1 MYKVAIS
8 VIGMDEE
15 EMLKRITGLL
25 EQGCTMLATHHSCGA
40 PLFRCRGQVVCPVC
54 SFGEECAAED
64 RALEM
69 KEGSSGSDQNKSAQ
83 EEEMPLVEA
92 PMDKARSDIAR
103 SEIDN
108 TLAHE
113 GLRKGL
119 REGLSI
125 EEADLRSAILRKL
138 KELTAGIEQ
147 EQDLDKLRKQFDCIE
162 AALKALRSM
171 ER

>member
-1 MYKVAIS
+1 MYEATIL

-15 EMLKRITGLL
+15 EMLKRITSLL

-54 SFGEECAAED
+54 SFGEGGAAEG
-64 RALEM
+64 RALEL
-69 KEGSSGSDQNKSAQ
+69 KEGPSGFDQGKAAQ
-83 EEEMPLVEA
+83 EEKMPLEEA
-92 PMDKARSDIAR
+92 SMDKAESDT
-103 SEIDN
+103 DM
-108 TLAHE
+108 LA
-113 GLRKGL
+113 K
-119 REGLSI
+119 EGLSI
-125 EEADLRSAILRKL
+125 EEADLRKTILRKL
-138 KELTAGIEQ
+138 KELTSGIER

>member
-1 MYKVAIS
+1 MTIS

-40 PLFRCRGQVVCPVC
+40 PLFRRKGQIVCPVC
-54 SFGEECAAED
+54 SFGEGGGAED
-64 RALEM
+64 KASEM
-69 KEGSSGSDQNKSAQ
+69 KEGSSGFSKDNGVQ
-83 EEEMPLVEA
+83 EVEMQTEDA
-92 PMDKARSDIAR
+92 SIDKARSDIDTMAQK
-103 SEIDN
+103 E
-108 TLAHE
+108 
-113 GLRKGL
+113 
-119 REGLSI
+119 LSV
-125 EEADLRSAILRKL
+125 EEADLKRVVLRKL
-138 KELTAGIEQ
+138 KELANGIER